1 MLHCSVSSL
10 YTHTDLSRCRRKKI
24 TVNVH
29 GFRVLQQNFN
39 RGDITFLTK
48 NLGDVV
54 KKVEK
59 PGSSA
64 SAAVG
69 VVFTSAYG
77 ASPVLVSRASRS
89 AVASFSVRGRSRR
102 CMEQAHRPGSTG
114 PVASNSHRHCCCCS
128 DSDICETSS
137 AQAERYVQRNAE
149 LDIKWSG
156 GLVGTTAV
164 VARPCNARH
173 SG

>member
-1 MLHCSVSSL
+1 M
-10 YTHTDLSRCRRKKI
+10 
-24 TVNVH
+24 H

-69 VVFTSAYG
+69 VVFTSAVG

-89 AVASFSVRGRSRR
+89 AVASFSVRGRSKR
-102 CMEQAHRPGSTG
+102 CMERAHRPGSTG
-114 PVASNSHRHCCCCS
+114 PVASNSHRHCCCCC
-128 DSDICETSS
+128 DSDICEGSVTKGRLRGGGGGGRRHRRRCGGGAKSQPPPS
-137 AQAERYVQRNAE
+137 FHLIHIAET
-149 LDIKWSG
+149 D
-156 GLVGTTAV
+156 
-164 VARPCNARH
+164 VA
-173 SG
+173 